1 MEKKIKFNF
10 VDIAIVAI
18 VIIVAVLGWVVL
30 GGGSASDAGKEFSY
44 EILFREVPETEALAV
59 QKGADIFDGIK
70 IINIGTI
77 SDVSY
82 KESVKYEFNSITGE
96 YDEVKVPERYN
107 LTVKVSAAGSCD
119 GLACLVNEY
128 EVYVGKTADVKSIGF
143 VGHGVITTVEEGE

>member
-1 MEKKIKFNF
+1 MKKKIKFNF

-18 VIIVAVLGWVVL
+18 VIIVAILGWLIL
-30 GGGSASDAGKEFSY
+30 GSSSASNAGKDFSY
-44 EILFREVPETEALAV
+44 EILFREIPESEALAA

-82 KESVKYEFNSITGE
+82 KASVKYEFNSVTGE
-96 YDEVKVPERYN
+96 YDEVKVPERYD
-107 LTVKVSAAGSCD
+107 LTVKVSATGSSD

-128 EVYVGKTADVKSIGF
+128 EVYVGKSADVKSIGF